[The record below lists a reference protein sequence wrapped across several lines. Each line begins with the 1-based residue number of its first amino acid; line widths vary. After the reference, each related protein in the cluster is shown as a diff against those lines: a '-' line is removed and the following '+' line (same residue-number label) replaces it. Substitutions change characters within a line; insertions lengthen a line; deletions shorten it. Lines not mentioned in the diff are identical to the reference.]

1 MWHANGLSC
10 ESERFTLRNGFRILT
25 GLAFVVSLAVAMPA
39 TASTLTYEYLTTPT
53 DSGPGAGILYTMVI
67 DTDTNLAKFTVSG
80 ATTASEVWYADWF
93 TFKFVS
99 GSQTSDLS
107 GLSVSTSGSTG
118 SWSVADYNTNQNVKV
133 LAGSG
138 NTYNKLLEASAS
150 GFYLT
155 SIASGQTAVTTDGIC
170 LTAGFC
176 SSDLPTT
183 FSFTLTLPDGWYAEE
198 IPFQVG
204 YYDGIVQNT
213 RKGTFKIT
221 INQLSD
227 ELSTP
232 VPDGGATI
240 GLLGVTFLGLALLRR
255 RFS

>member
-1 MWHANGLSC
+1 MWHVYGLP
-10 ESERFTLRNGFRILT
+10 SEPDGITLRNGLRLLT
-25 GLAFVVSLAVAMPA
+25 GLVFLAILAVAVPA
-39 TASTLTYEYLTTPT
+39 TASTLTYEYLTTST

-67 DTDTNLAKFTVSG
+67 NTDTGAATFTVSG
-80 ATTASEVWYADWF
+80 ASDATEVWYADWF

-99 GSQTSDLS
+99 GSETSDLS

-118 SWSVADYNTNQNVKV
+118 SWSVADYDTNSTVKV

-138 NTYNKLLEASAS
+138 STYNKLLEASAS
-150 GFYLT
+150 GFYLD
-155 SIASGQTAVTTDGIC
+155 SIASGQTAVTTDGVC
-170 LTAGFC
+170 LTDGLC
-176 SSDLPTT
+176 PSDLPTT
-183 FSFTLTLPDGWYAEE
+183 FSFTLALPDDWYAEE

-227 ELSTP
+227 ELGTP
-232 VPDGGATI
+232 VPDGGATV
-240 GLLGVTFLGLALLRR
+240 GLLGLAILGLGYIRWR
-255 RFS
+255 NR